1 MDTLKRFRR
10 AVLAALFATLILV
23 AVGSLVRASGSG
35 LGCPDWP
42 HCFGSWIPPISAD
55 QLPPEF
61 DKSKFNVWQ
70 TWTEYINRLIGV
82 TVGLLILWAA
92 IRSVFVRKTH
102 SGAFGAAIG
111 ALVLVAFQGW
121 LGGVVVQSELQP
133 WLITAHMLTALAIV
147 MLLIYAWYATLPP
160 EHWAQVPPEDRK
172 NLFSSGAALFI
183 ALVTQ
188 IAIGTQVRE
197 RIDEITNRTPDLP
210 RTEWTERIHPI
221 FAVHGAFAWGV
232 VALSVIL
239 LLVAHRS
246 KASGIIRKLALGCP
260 LLVLAQMA
268 TGAGLSLLAI
278 PPVLQVLH
286 LVIATAVASGL
297 FLLLLLTGA
306 RQESSASSSTTSTT
320 GETEEAAVRL

>member
-1 MDTLKRFRR
+1 MGPLLRFRR
-10 AVLAALFATLILV
+10 AVLVALYATLFLV

-42 HCFGSWIPPISAD
+42 HCFGSWIPPLSAD

-70 TWTEYINRLIGV
+70 TWTEYVNRLIGV
-82 TVGLLILWAA
+82 IVGLLILWAA
-92 IRSVFVRKTH
+92 IRSLFVRKTH
-102 SGAFGAAIG
+102 AAAFIAAC
-111 ALVLVAFQGW
+111 ASLLLVAFQGW

-147 MLLIYAWYATLPP
+147 MLLISAWYATFPV
-160 EHWAQVPPEDRK
+160 EHWAETPAKDRR
-172 NLFSSGAALFI
+172 NLFNAAAAVFVT
-183 ALVTQ
+183 LVTQ

-197 RIDEITNRTPDLP
+197 RIDEITNQTPDLP
-210 RTEWTERIHPI
+210 RTEWVERIHPV

-239 LLVAHRS
+239 LYVAYRSRARGLVR
-246 KASGIIRKLALGCP
+246 RLALGCP
-260 LLVLAQMA
+260 LLLLIQMA

-278 PPVLQVLH
+278 PPVLQILH
-286 LVIATAVASGL
+286 LTVAVLAAAGL

-306 RQESSASSSTTSTT
+306 RQAKGLQSAPA
-320 GETEEAAVRL
+320 GETDEAPVRL

>member
-1 MDTLKRFRR
+1 MDPVARFRR
-10 AVLAALFATLILV
+10 AVLVALYATLFLV
-23 AVGSLVRASGSG
+23 GVGSLVRASGSG

-82 TVGLLILWAA
+82 IVGFLILWAA
-92 IRSVFVRKTH
+92 IRSLSVRRTH
-102 SGAFGAAIG
+102 MAAFCAAIA
-111 ALVLVAFQGW
+111 ALLLVAFQGW
-121 LGGVVVQSELQP
+121 LGGAVVQSELQP

-147 MLLIYAWYATLPP
+147 MLLIYAWFATLPA
-160 EHWAQVPPEDRK
+160 EHWAETPETDRRK
-172 NLFSSGAALFI
+172 VFNAGSAVFI
-183 ALVTQ
+183 TLVTQ

-197 RIDEITNRTPDLP
+197 KIDEITNQTPDLP
-210 RTEWTERIHPI
+210 RSEWVERIHPI

-232 VALSVIL
+232 VLLSVIL
-239 LLVAHRS
+239 LYIAFRSETGGLVR
-246 KASGIIRKLALGCP
+246 RLALGCP
-260 LLVLAQMA
+260 LLLLFQMA

-278 PPVLQVLH
+278 PPVLQILH
-286 LVIATAVASGL
+286 LTVAVLAASGL

-306 RQESSASSSTTSTT
+306 QPASQYHGAPG
-320 GETEEAAVRL
+320 GETEDAPARL

>member
-1 MDTLKRFRR
+1 MGPLLRFRR
-10 AVLAALFATLILV
+10 AVLVALYATLFLV

-42 HCFGSWIPPISAD
+42 HCFGSWIPPLSAD

-70 TWTEYINRLIGV
+70 TWTEYVNRLIGV
-82 TVGLLILWAA
+82 IVGLLILWAA
-92 IRSVFVRKTH
+92 IRSLFVRKTH
-102 SGAFGAAIG
+102 AAAFIAAC
-111 ALVLVAFQGW
+111 ASLLLVAFQGW

-147 MLLIYAWYATLPP
+147 MLLISAWYATFPA
-160 EHWAQVPPEDRK
+160 EHWAETPAKDRR
-172 NLFSSGAALFI
+172 NLFNAAAAVFVT
-183 ALVTQ
+183 LVTQ

-197 RIDEITNRTPDLP
+197 RIDEITNQTPDLP
-210 RTEWTERIHPI
+210 RTEWVERIHPV

-239 LLVAHRS
+239 LYVAYRS
-246 KASGIIRKLALGCP
+246 RARGLARRLALGCP
-260 LLVLAQMA
+260 LLLLIQMA

-278 PPVLQVLH
+278 PPVLQILH
-286 LVIATAVASGL
+286 LTVAVLAAAGL

-306 RQESSASSSTTSTT
+306 RQAKGLQSAPA
-320 GETEEAAVRL
+320 GETEEAPVRL